1 MFSVIFFSVAWLCAL
16 CRSTITQS
24 ICRGCPKDMLK
35 WWDMFRED
43 SFCMF
48 SFVLDL
54 KNQKTQPASA
64 CNYALASNNTFM
76 LRCIAYCQGSET
88 CKGIHMF
95 LSVLNMDSA
104 CFRIIHGFTRTQNL
118 NANLFFFFIF
128 FVIFPFTCW
137 TCTGRTRTFLHF
149 EAATVR
155 PRQKRPCCDE
165 QRWRVRW
172 TTCLFWPRETLG
184 EKKEI
189 WKFRSY
195 VFEIAFAWPLLIPSD
210 TRPAPLILIC
220 FFREAWAVG
229 FSVRN

>member
-1 MFSVIFFSVAWLCAL
+1 MPWHPTIPLCSVVSPIVKEARQIPYVFVCAEHGL
-16 CRSTITQS
+16 GLFPDYTWIYTNS
-24 ICRGCPKDMLK
+24 KFK
-35 WWDMFRED
+35 
-43 SFCMF
+43 
-48 SFVLDL
+48 
-54 KNQKTQPASA
+54 
-64 CNYALASNNTFM
+64 
-76 LRCIAYCQGSET
+76 
-88 CKGIHMF
+88 CKP
-95 LSVLNMDSA
+95 
-104 CFRIIHGFTRTQNL
+104 
-118 NANLFFFFIF
+118 FFIF

-172 TTCLFWPRETLG
+172 TICLFWPRETLG
-184 EKKEI
+184 EMKEI

-210 TRPAPLILIC
+210 TRPAPFILIC

>member
-1 MFSVIFFSVAWLCAL
+1 MPWHPTIPLCSVVSPIVKEA
-16 CRSTITQS
+16 RHVKVS
-24 ICRGCPKDMLK
+24 ICFCLCWTWTRPVSGLYMDLHELK
-35 WWDMFRED
+35 IWM
-43 SFCMF
+43 
-48 SFVLDL
+48 
-54 KNQKTQPASA
+54 Q
-64 CNYALASNNTFM
+64 TFF
-76 LRCIAYCQGSET
+76 Y
-88 CKGIHMF
+88 F
-95 LSVLNMDSA
+95 Y
-104 CFRIIHGFTRTQNL
+104 
-118 NANLFFFFIF
+118 FFIF